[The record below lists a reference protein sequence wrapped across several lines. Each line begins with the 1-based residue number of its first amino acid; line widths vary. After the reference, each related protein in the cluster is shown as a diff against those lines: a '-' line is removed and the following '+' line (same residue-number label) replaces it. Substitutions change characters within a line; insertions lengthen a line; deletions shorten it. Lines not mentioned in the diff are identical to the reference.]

1 MNIQQSYHHNPFDL
15 KFCQIIKSRNDLEIN
30 RIDYLKDT
38 QRNQLVIF
46 LESDLLFEHELN
58 AFMQGNNLI
67 IEALRSLEY
76 EKPYKTHLIDK
87 ESLSDAEKGG
97 LEIGFTEVH
106 LMPGF
111 SYGILSYKMIQPGLV
126 KVILSFKQH
135 RKKLNEIVN

>member
-15 KFCQIIKSRNDLEIN
+15 KFCQIIKSRNDLEIS

-67 IEALRSLEY
+67 IEAPRSLEY
-76 EKPYKTHLIDK
+76 EKPCKTHLIDK
-87 ESLSDAEKGG
+87 ESLSDTEKGG

-106 LMPGF
+106 LKPGC

-135 RKKLNEIVN
+135 RNKLKENVN